1 MATAPPLFRMFGM
14 RPSTVL
20 ALSFLMSVTI
30 AAESIGADPKAGWS
44 LTIPAT
50 EMKSHAFRDPAALE
64 RIIAIKNLSG
74 RPDPRRNPDEKGR
87 GRVQGWVK
95 YEFRVPKSAWYE
107 ISLDDDAKTNQF
119 FINETIQLTPGLGQ
133 KAGSVWLEAGK
144 HTLRIEKHQWRGFG
158 PIHEIVVR
166 EVTGENLEDTLRCE
180 PETNHTVFR
189 KGESLPLRI
198 QAGARTTG
206 SELTVQL
213 QNKQGGEGMKEHQVP
228 ILPSVKPETIVEQ
241 IPLMEEGVFRVV
253 FLERGKPISDEKIA
267 PIDVVVVDTTPVP
280 PSSKDVTRKL
290 VEEIDVVGREPDFS
304 NGETSRIVETTFGK
318 YRESGDAG
326 YLQNMNAEK
335 PSWFSYK
342 VQLPDLDGPYMVEVD
357 YPDDAYRS
365 TIVQVRQGVPEI
377 GTVDHFPYSTG
388 IGADA
393 GGEFSLSHEM
403 KTLSFFMWP
412 TGRDW
417 RVTLITPQNGSRAAA
432 SKIRIYKVTSALH
445 PTPGYEPN
453 GRPFVQWYEE
463 GLSYLTAFGGS
474 QNSVDDIL
482 RGTDQWLQTLSYMGA
497 NMVLPTVAIYQM
509 AMYPSLFNRDFNQPT
524 TFDIVRL
531 ILLLSEKYGVEVV
544 AGFAPEAREVA
555 WLSGKIPA
563 EAPNILRS
571 KSGAF
576 PEEPRR
582 GYSPVHPL
590 NQEWYI
596 AMLREFVERYRDLP
610 AFRGVALRVMDWA
623 NPGLINFHSLDW
635 GYDDFTIGLFE
646 KETGIK
652 VPGTPGDETR
662 FATRADWLLKNNED
676 EWIQWRC
683 DKVTDLY
690 RRIVEMVREVDPEL
704 EVFTD
709 VSPPADRLRGMGV
722 DLKKLGELDGLTIIQ
737 GNHRYGRNK
746 KQLPL
751 QEMRDRLVDRN
762 LLTKFK
768 EAGAGANFFFTQAYV
783 EATKVVTP
791 NEQLGY
797 PTNAPHGWMSGV
809 VNPAGD
815 HVNER
820 WALALAEADAQLLGD
835 GGNANTVGQPPTRRF
850 IQEYRQLPAVPFT
863 PRPEARDPVAVWE
876 ATIGDERWFYAVN
889 RERFS
894 IPVTITFASPEKVT
908 RVLDG
913 SSVDLVDNAM
923 SLSLAPYEMRLW
935 KTPISNTL
943 ETITVKVPDKAIEMV
958 TAQVAWLADLNEKI
972 AKGASSFKVT
982 PEEQSAIQEQ
992 LARAKAALE
1001 QGHIRAA
1008 RSFLENVTLLGLY
1021 QNLGQFPPNL
1031 RDADAR
1037 TLHAEAP

>member
-1 MATAPPLFRMFGM
+1 MAFTVATFLVASSAVKGAAAT
-14 RPSTVL
+14 PSGE
-20 ALSFLMSVTI
+20 A
-30 AAESIGADPKAGWS
+30 KANSGWN

-50 EMKSHAFRDPAALE
+50 DFTSHKLRDPASLQ
-64 RIIAIKNLSG
+64 RIKDIKNLSG
-74 RPDPRRNPDEKGR
+74 RPDPRQNTQEKGR
-87 GRVQGWVK
+87 GRIQGWVQ
-95 YEFRVPKSAWYE
+95 YEFKTPKTAWYE
-107 ISLDDDAKTNQF
+107 ISVDDTAKSNQF
-119 FINETIQLTPGLGQ
+119 FVNGVIQLTPSAGQ
-133 KAGSVWLEAGK
+133 KAGSVWLEKGS
-144 HTLRIEKHQWRGFG
+144 HTLRIEKYQWRGFG
-158 PIHEIVVR
+158 PINKIVIREITD
-166 EVTGENLEDTLRCE
+166 EKLENTLRCE
-180 PETNHTVFR
+180 SETNYTVFR
-189 KGESLPLRI
+189 KGENLKLRI
-198 QAGARTTG
+198 HAGARKAP
-206 SELTVQL
+206 SELTVQV
-213 QNKQGGEGMKEHQVP
+213 QDIQSGEAIAHYPVAVD
-228 ILPSVKPETIVEQ
+228 PSPKPEAILKS
-241 IPLMEEGVFRVV
+241 IPLPTAGVFRVS
-253 FLERGKPISDEKIA
+253 FLEKEAPILAEKIA
-267 PIDVVVVDTTPVP
+267 PFDLVVVDTTPVP
-280 PSSKDVTRKL
+280 PSLETVSRSL
-290 VEEIDVVGREPDFS
+290 IEEIDVVTREPDYF
-304 NGETSRIVETTFGK
+304 NGEKSRIVETSFGK

-342 VQLPDLDGPYMVEVD
+342 VRLPDLEGPYMVEVD
-357 YPDDAYRS
+357 YPDDTYRS

-393 GGEFSLSHEM
+393 GGEFSLSHAM

-445 PTPGYEPN
+445 PTPGLEPN

-474 QNSVDDIL
+474 QNSVPDIL
-482 RGTDQWLQTLSYMGA
+482 RGTDQWLQTLTYMGA
-497 NMVLPTVAIYQM
+497 DMVLPTVAIYQM
-509 AMYPSLFNRDFNQPT
+509 AMYPSHFNHDFNQPT

-531 ILLLSEKYGVEVV
+531 ILLLSEKYGVELV

-563 EAPNILRS
+563 EAPNIMRS
-571 KSGAF
+571 KTGAF
-576 PEEPRR
+576 PEAPRR
-582 GYSPVHPL
+582 DYNPAHPL

-596 AMLREFVERYRDLP
+596 AMLREFVEQYHDLP
-610 AFRGVALRVMDWA
+610 AFRGIALRVMDWA

-635 GYDDFTIGLFE
+635 GYDDFTVDLFE
-646 KETGIK
+646 NETGIK
-652 VPGTPGDETR
+652 VPGTAGDETR
-662 FATRADWLLKNNED
+662 FATRADWLIKNKKD

-690 RRIVEMVREVDPEL
+690 RRIVEMVRKIDPEL

-709 VSPPADRLRGMGV
+709 ISPPADRLRGMGV

-746 KQLPL
+746 KLLPL

-768 EAGAGANFFFTQAYV
+768 EAGVGANFFFTQAYV

-797 PTNAPHGWMSGV
+797 PANAPHGWMSGV
-809 VNPAGD
+809 ANPVGEQI
-815 HVNER
+815 NER

-850 IQEYRQLPAVPFT
+850 MQEFRQLPAVPFT
-863 PRPEARDPVAVWE
+863 PRPDARDPIAVWE
-876 ATIGDERWFYAVN
+876 TTIGNERWFYAVS
-889 RERFS
+889 REYYTIPLTISFS
-894 IPVTITFASPEKVT
+894 SSEKVT
-908 RVLDG
+908 RGLDG
-913 SSVDLVDNAM
+913 SSVDLVNNKM

-935 KTPISNTL
+935 KTPISNKI
-943 ETITVKVPDKAIEMV
+943 ETITLKVPDKAIEMV
-958 TAQVAWLADLNEKI
+958 TAQVAWLADLNGKI
-972 AKGASSFKVT
+972 TKGTSSFKVT
-982 PEEQSAIQEQ
+982 PEEKSAIEGQ
-992 LARAKAALE
+992 LARAKAALD
-1001 QGHIRAA
+1001 QGHIRSA
-1008 RSFLENVTLLGLY
+1008 RSFLENVTLLELY
-1021 QNLGQFPPNL
+1021 QKIGQFPPHL

-1037 TLHAEAP
+1037 PLQANAP